1 MWWAGFLKQH
11 QQKFYW
17 YPSRSLTA
25 SFPLKSFRNPIGKDR
40 LPTINFSGSM
50 LNFGGVWHI
59 DLQLNITSTTNLSRL
74 QVNIPCIIHT
84 WIFWD
89 LQILPKFAKYCAQ
102 QEMMKFNARKTSVI
116 PTRTLKH
123 VLRFGMTGA
132 PKTYSSNTSPPVSTT
147 VEEILHQLVCW
158 LSHYFIVSSNRRRW
172 WTSATMWWYSQALL
186 ILCGTGQ
193 FLLRSLLWVYT
204 KTGYVLTLIKS
215 IAPNLYKNWTH
226 GHRQIL
232 WLRKLPPTSSWRIW
246 VCPRRG
252 AISPIP
258 RAFWKHRQITEK
270 TIYVQ
275 SLYFFVPYTF
285 SFWPTCISMHPSDTG
300 FYTSQVLSQIFSINN
315 IIPFFQPPFGSM
327 VVCFIRLFCRRVFPY
342 ISRISCI
349 HTAYMTVRIPPSY
362 S

>member
-1 MWWAGFLKQH
+1 MLVIPLFHRIFESEKVMDLSNYVVVLTGTPDTLRNRTV
-11 QQKFYW
+11 
-17 YPSRSLTA
+17 PTPESSL
-25 SFPLKSFRNPIGKDR
+25 SLYQDR
-40 LPTINFSGSM
+40 LRPHLDQINSSKFILKLDARTPADSM
-50 LNFGGVWHI
+50 V
-59 DLQLNITSTTNLSRL
+59 
-74 QVNIPCIIHT
+74 
-84 WIFWD
+84 
-89 LQILPKFAKYCAQ
+89 K
-102 QEMMKFNARKTSVI
+102 
-116 PTRTLKH
+116 
-123 VLRFGMTGA
+123 
-132 PKTYSSNTSPPVSTT
+132 
-147 VEEILHQLVCW
+147 
-158 LSHYFIVSSNRRRW
+158 
-172 WTSATMWWYSQALL
+172 
-186 ILCGTGQ
+186 
-193 FLLRSLLWVYT
+193 
-204 KTGYVLTLIKS
+204 
-215 IAPNLYKNWTH
+215 
-226 GHRQIL
+226 
-232 WLRKLPPTSSWRIW
+232 PPTSSWRIW

-252 AISPIP
+252 AISSIP